1 MSRDFRLSMMIALM
15 ALMAAPGARAAS
27 MADHAERGRAAGID
41 VIAYHTAVHDVV
53 DVVGYLPAGDALAG
67 SGNPAVPTL
76 LGMMLDHGTR
86 ARDQFRIARELEEA
100 GAEISFNVGVQSL
113 QFQAKCLKKDLPLV
127 LSILAEELRTP
138 ALLPAEFAKVKQ
150 QLTGM
155 LDNQRRSTDARAQE
169 ALRRALYPVGHPNRP
184 ATIDEL
190 LAATR
195 SATLRDLQD
204 FHAKFYGPSHMTIV
218 LVGDVSLEGASAD
231 IAKDFAGWS
240 GGQDFLHTAPAGAP
254 AAADTIRV
262 ELPEKTSVSV
272 LLGERTGI
280 RYTDPDSLPLRL
292 GTAIAGRGF
301 TGRLMSEV
309 RDRQGLTYDIGAA
322 IVDDSIVDGTWYADA
337 SFNPKLLERGVA
349 ATRKTLQTWVQDGV
363 TERELADAKQ
373 GLIGSYQVGLAT
385 NQGIARAIVT
395 TLQRGLPL
403 SWLDQLPAALQAVTL
418 AQVNAAIRT
427 HLDVANLT
435 LVEVGT
441 LPAAAAPAP
450 AP

>member
-418 AQVNAAIRT
+418 AQVNTAIRT

>member
-349 ATRKTLQTWVQDGV
+349 ATRKTLQTWIQDGV

-418 AQVNAAIRT
+418 AQVNTAIRT